1 MSEDHQEGLPK
12 AYEPA
17 EVEARWYRRWEAA
30 GCFRAEATSSKPPY
44 CIILPPPNVTG
55 SLHIGHALT
64 ATLEDIL
71 VRWHRMRGFNT
82 LWQPGVDH
90 AGIATQM
97 VVEREVK
104 RAEGKSRHDLGRAEF
119 VRRIWEWKERYGARI
134 QEQHEHLGASLD
146 WSRSRFTMDPGSSR
160 AVLEVFV
167 RLHEEGLLY
176 RANRLI
182 NWCPDC
188 RTALSDLEVEH
199 EERQGSIWEIRYPV
213 KGQER
218 FLTVATTRPET
229 MLGDTAVA
237 VHPDDPR
244 YRDLVGKTVILP
256 LLEREIPVIADA
268 TLVDPEFGT
277 GVVKVTPAH
286 DFNDYQTGLRHD
298 LPMISILDEAAR
310 TNEAA
315 GPYAGLDRFEA
326 RTRVLADLEARGLL
340 VSEKPHALSIGLCQR
355 SGTIVEPRL
364 SPQWFVKIEP
374 LARPAIEAVE
384 QGRTKIVPETWTA
397 TYFHWM
403 RNIQDWCVSRQLWWG
418 HQIPAWYCEACT
430 PRTSSGALDLEKA
443 TPIVARTRPERCP
456 GCKGSALVQ
465 DPDVLD
471 TWFSSG
477 LWPFSTLGWPERTPE
492 LKTFYPTSVL
502 ETGHDILFFWV
513 ARMMMLGIHF
523 MGDVPFRTVYLHAM
537 VRDEKGEK
545 MSKVKGNVVDP
556 LDVIHGQKTAEL
568 PPSLRNKFP
577 QGMPAF
583 GADALRYTLAALAAQ
598 GRDIKLS
605 LDRVNGYKAFTNKLW
620 NASRFLL
627 LYLGDFHPGNR
638 PLRERPLTV
647 ADRWILSRTERV
659 TAEVNDALGRY
670 EFAEAASGLYQFT
683 WHAFCDW
690 YIELAKPALQG
701 TDTERGDTTR
711 AVLIHVLDRVLRLL
725 HPFIPFI
732 TEEIWHRLPGVP
744 QDAFLMLAAFPAAG
758 TEDPAAEAEMA
769 PVIAVVEGIRNIRGE
784 SNLPPL
790 QRIRAV
796 VQTDDAALRTAL
808 ERHRSDMESLAGLSE
823 MAVQPTGA
831 PPPSS
836 ASWVG
841 QGVSVYVPL
850 AGLLDLDEERARL
863 RKEIARVESDLAAL
877 RRKLDNPSFVARAP
891 ADVVEKDR
899 ARVTEL
905 EARRAKLL
913 DNLSRI

>member
-30 GCFRAEATSSKPPY
+30 GCFRAEARSSKPPY
-44 CIILPPPNVTG
+44 CIVLPPPNVTG

-97 VVEREVK
+97 VVERELK
-104 RAEGKSRHDLGRAEF
+104 RAEKKSRHDLGRAEF

-146 WSRSRFTMDPGSSR
+146 WSRSRFTMDAGSSR

-167 RLHEEGLLY
+167 RLHEEGFLY

-188 RTALSDLEVEH
+188 RTALRDLEVEH

-237 VHPDDPR
+237 VHPEDAR

-256 LLEREIPVIADA
+256 LLEPGDPGHRRRDA
-268 TLVDPEFGT
+268 RRP
-277 GVVKVTPAH
+277 GV
-286 DFNDYQTGLRHD
+286 RHRGGEGHSRARLQR
-298 LPMISILDEAAR
+298 LPDRAA
-310 TNEAA
+310 
-315 GPYAGLDRFEA
+315 
-326 RTRVLADLEARGLL
+326 
-340 VSEKPHALSIGLCQR
+340 
-355 SGTIVEPRL
+355 
-364 SPQWFVKIEP
+364 
-374 LARPAIEAVE
+374 ARPADDLHPRRGGSHQRGRRAVRGAGPVRGPDAGARGSRGARAPRVREA
-384 QGRTKIVPETWTA
+384 
-397 TYFHWM
+397 
-403 RNIQDWCVSRQLWWG
+403 
-418 HQIPAWYCEACT
+418 
-430 PRTSSGALDLEKA
+430 PRTQHRPVPAERHHRRAPPLTAVVREDRAAGQAGDRGGGAGAHEDRPRDLDRHLLPLDAQHPGLVREPAAVVGTSNPRLVLRGLHAPDVLRRARSGEGHAHRGAHAARAL
-443 TPIVARTRPERCP
+443 PRCQ
-456 GCKGSALVQ
+456 GSALVQ

-477 LWPFSTLGWPERTPE
+477 LWPFSTLGWPDRTPE
-492 LKTFYPTSVL
+492 LETFYPTSVL

-556 LDVIHGQKTAEL
+556 LDVIHGQKAAEL

-605 LDRVNGYKAFTNKLW
+605 LRSGQRVQGVQQQAV
-620 NASRFLL
+620 
-627 LYLGDFHPGNR
+627 
-638 PLRERPLTV
+638 ERL
-647 ADRWILSRTERV
+647 
-659 TAEVNDALGRY
+659 AL
-670 EFAEAASGLYQFT
+670 
-683 WHAFCDW
+683 
-690 YIELAKPALQG
+690 
-701 TDTERGDTTR
+701 
-711 AVLIHVLDRVLRLL
+711 
-725 HPFIPFI
+725 
-732 TEEIWHRLPGVP
+732 
-744 QDAFLMLAAFPAAG
+744 PAAVPRG
-758 TEDPAAEAEMA
+758 LPPREPPAA
-769 PVIAVVEGIRNIRGE
+769 
-784 SNLPPL
+784 
-790 QRIRAV
+790 RA
-796 VQTDDAALRTAL
+796 TA
-808 ERHRSDMESLAGLSE
+808 DG
-823 MAVQPTGA
+823 G
-831 PPPSS
+831 
-836 ASWVG
+836 
-841 QGVSVYVPL
+841 
-850 AGLLDLDEERARL
+850 
-863 RKEIARVESDLAAL
+863 
-877 RRKLDNPSFVARAP
+877 
-891 ADVVEKDR
+891 
-899 ARVTEL
+899 
-905 EARRAKLL
+905 
-913 DNLSRI
+913 

>member
-1 MSEDHQEGLPK
+1 
-12 AYEPA
+12 
-17 EVEARWYRRWEAA
+17 
-30 GCFRAEATSSKPPY
+30 PY
-44 CIILPPPNVTG
+44 
-55 SLHIGHALT
+55 
-64 ATLEDIL
+64 
-71 VRWHRMRGFNT
+71 
-82 LWQPGVDH
+82 
-90 AGIATQM
+90 
-97 VVEREVK
+97 
-104 RAEGKSRHDLGRAEF
+104 
-119 VRRIWEWKERYGARI
+119 
-134 QEQHEHLGASLD
+134 
-146 WSRSRFTMDPGSSR
+146 
-160 AVLEVFV
+160 
-167 RLHEEGLLY
+167 
-176 RANRLI
+176 
-182 NWCPDC
+182 
-188 RTALSDLEVEH
+188 
-199 EERQGSIWEIRYPV
+199 
-213 KGQER
+213 
-218 FLTVATTRPET
+218 
-229 MLGDTAVA
+229 
-237 VHPDDPR
+237 DPR

-456 GCKGSALVQ
+456 GCKGLALVQ

-823 MAVQPTGA
+823 MTVQPTGA

>member
-1 MSEDHQEGLPK
+1 
-12 AYEPA
+12 
-17 EVEARWYRRWEAA
+17 
-30 GCFRAEATSSKPPY
+30 
-44 CIILPPPNVTG
+44 
-55 SLHIGHALT
+55 
-64 ATLEDIL
+64 
-71 VRWHRMRGFNT
+71 
-82 LWQPGVDH
+82 
-90 AGIATQM
+90 
-97 VVEREVK
+97 
-104 RAEGKSRHDLGRAEF
+104 
-119 VRRIWEWKERYGARI
+119 
-134 QEQHEHLGASLD
+134 
-146 WSRSRFTMDPGSSR
+146 
-160 AVLEVFV
+160 
-167 RLHEEGLLY
+167 
-176 RANRLI
+176 
-182 NWCPDC
+182 
-188 RTALSDLEVEH
+188 
-199 EERQGSIWEIRYPV
+199 
-213 KGQER
+213 
-218 FLTVATTRPET
+218 
-229 MLGDTAVA
+229 
-237 VHPDDPR
+237 
-244 YRDLVGKTVILP
+244 
-256 LLEREIPVIADA
+256 
-268 TLVDPEFGT
+268 
-277 GVVKVTPAH
+277 
-286 DFNDYQTGLRHD
+286 
-298 LPMISILDEAAR
+298 
-310 TNEAA
+310 
-315 GPYAGLDRFEA
+315 
-326 RTRVLADLEARGLL
+326 
-340 VSEKPHALSIGLCQR
+340 
-355 SGTIVEPRL
+355 
-364 SPQWFVKIEP
+364 
-374 LARPAIEAVE
+374 
-384 QGRTKIVPETWTA
+384 
-397 TYFHWM
+397 M

-796 VQTDDAALRTAL
+796 VQTDDAALRPAL

-823 MAVQPTGA
+823 MTVQPTGA